1 MCIESIELSST
12 HSYTWLAHSCSGQ
25 WHHCWV
31 PILLGLNTQAESWAI
46 NGNNMFSSCSH
57 HASFP
62 SKRIKG
68 RVWSPA
74 CQAVINVLSTAA
86 ISCLFFAAIALPRAM
101 KTDRKGWQQKLK
113 SYRGRYV
120 TSSNIKNFLSVSWV
134 DPVPP
139 VLRPAVPQ
147 ALPSRWKRGT
157 HCWSTGW
164 TERILIYGGFKI
176 MKHDSRSGWWLGHP
190 SEKYES
196 QLGWLFPIY
205 GKIKNVPNHQP
216 DDSR

>member
-101 KTDRKGWQQKLK
+101 KTDRKGWQQNLK

-147 ALPSRWKRGT
+147 ALPSRNEGRIADPLGELSGSWYMVDSKLWNMIQDLVG
-157 HCWSTGW
+157 GW
-164 TERILIYGGFKI
+164 ATPLKN
-176 MKHDSRSGWWLGHP
+176 MKVNWGD
-190 SEKYES
+190 YS
-196 QLGWLFPIY
+196 QY
-205 GKIKNVPNHQP
+205 MGK
-216 DDSR
+216 